1 MMRLRL
7 CVILLTVAWAARA
20 EARKVFLNGVE
31 VEGLANQ
38 SFGSCEVKFDADGN
52 VWIQAKGYAVK
63 VGAAGAPATMTPAPA
78 PVASMPGAA
87 GGATTPAGG
96 TSPAAATATAPA
108 AADGKLR
115 KRYWIVATQPRVGAA
130 QYDVDVFLNGK
141 FLRKVRSKDAQTVV
155 EITDKLAPG
164 RNVIH
169 LAAQKSYTGGRRFSA
184 SPDDT
189 FTVIVGE
196 GAMGKGT
203 VTITN
208 PLARMVRSA
217 AETRGFVSDSTIT
230 AR

>member
-1 MMRLRL
+1 M
-7 CVILLTVAWAARA
+7 ILTLLAWTARA

-52 VWIQAKGYAVK
+52 VWIQAKGYAVR
-63 VGAAGAPATMTPAPA
+63 VGASGGPATMTPA
-78 PVASMPGAA
+78 PVASMPGPT
-87 GGATTPAGG
+87 GSATTPAGSA
-96 TSPAAATATAPA
+96 SPAAATATAPA
-108 AADGKLR
+108 PAPAPAATDGKLS

-169 LAAQKSYTGGRRFSA
+169 LAAQKSYTGGKRFSA

>member
-1 MMRLRL
+1 MRLRV
-7 CVILLTVAWAARA
+7 CVLLVTVAWAARA

-63 VGAAGAPATMTPAPA
+63 VGASGASGTATMTPAPA
-78 PVASMPGAA
+78 PVASMPA
-87 GGATTPAGG
+87 GGATTTSGG
-96 TSPAAATATAPA
+96 ASPAPATATPAP
-108 AADGKLR
+108 DGKLS

-169 LAAQKSYTGGRRFSA
+169 LAAQKSYTGGKRFSA

-189 FTVIVGE
+189 FTVIIGE

>member
-1 MMRLRL
+1 MRLRV
-7 CVILLTVAWAARA
+7 CVILVTLAWAARA

-63 VGAAGAPATMTPAPA
+63 VGAAGASPATMTPAPA
-78 PVASMPGAA
+78 PVASMPTPT
-87 GGATTPAGG
+87 GGATTPAGS
-96 TSPAAATATAPA
+96 TSPALATSTTT
-108 AADGKLR
+108 DGKLS

-155 EITDKLAPG
+155 EITARLAPG

-169 LAAQKSYTGGRRFSA
+169 LAAQKSYTGGKRFSA

-189 FTVIVGE
+189 FTVIIGE